1 MYRIPITLI
10 FFRILLIPIVI
21 SMSYLGGNSI
31 RIFIVILMYLGLLSD
46 IFDGIIARRLGI
58 ATEKLRRLDSL
69 VDLFF
74 WLSIGISS
82 WIISPEIIKNNSVP
96 IIFLFIL
103 EIICYLVSFLRFKK
117 EASTHSYTAKLWG
130 LSLVVAFTS
139 IIGFNYGGFFMDI
152 SILIGY
158 ISYADVILILLIL
171 PHWAHDIPSFYH
183 AYLVRKNILFKKNHW
198 FN

>member
-1 MYRIPITLI
+1 MHRIPITLI

-139 IIGFNYGGFFMDI
+139 IIGFNYGGFFMDN

-183 AYLVRKNILFKKNHW
+183 AYLVRKNIPFKKNHW